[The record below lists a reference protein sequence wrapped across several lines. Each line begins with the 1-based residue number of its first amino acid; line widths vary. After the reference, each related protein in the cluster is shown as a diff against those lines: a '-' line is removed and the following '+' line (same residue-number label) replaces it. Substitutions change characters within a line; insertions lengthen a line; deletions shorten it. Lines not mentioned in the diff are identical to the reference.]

1 MAVDSNQ
8 IKSVS
13 RLGIVELSGGARITG
28 NLFELVRITTTKN

>member
-1 MAVDSNQ
+1 MAIDSNQ

-13 RLGIVELSGGARITG
+13 RLGIVELSSGEGIAG